1 MWLGIYVLCMTSHWK
16 VSGFRLLLP
25 DSFAWRHERLFGM
38 VWTARAQGGTSRSHT
53 SNIVPAKLAERV
65 WCTKF
70 QSSLLDIYF
79 RLSGFQPSILLI
91 YFCDGPNRCSHCT
104 KIWQKTYSRS
114 ARRRFAPSQKSH
126 RHNSFYVWTES
137 LSGMIFVAAQKL
149 AGTRCGH
156 TLRRAVTANK
166 CTQKAWCTCRIVVL
180 VIKPF
185 EVAVAVVVAEPFK
198 SH

>member
-1 MWLGIYVLCMTSHWK
+1 
-16 VSGFRLLLP
+16 
-25 DSFAWRHERLFGM
+25 M
-38 VWTARAQGGTSRSHT
+38 VWTARARGGTSRSHT
-53 SNIVPAKLAERV
+53 SNIVLAKLAERV

-79 RLSGFQPSILLI
+79 RFSGFQPSLFTSATGRIGVHTAPKYGKKPIRDRRGAASPRYRSLAATTA
-91 YFCDGPNRCSHCT
+91 FMCE
-104 KIWQKTYSRS
+104 QKPYLVWFSW
-114 ARRRFAPSQKSH
+114 RRK
-126 RHNSFYVWTES
+126 RHPVC
-137 LSGMIFVAAQKL
+137 
-149 AGTRCGH
+149 TRCGH

-185 EVAVAVVVAEPFK
+185 EAPVAVAVVVAEPFK